1 VSLHA
6 TELVCSQIR
15 NPTKETTMPAIERSA
30 FGATLRN
37 WRNRRR
43 ISQLD
48 LALEAGIS
56 ARHLAFL
63 ETGRAKPSRTMVAQ
77 LSEAL
82 DVPVQSRND
91 LLLTAGFA
99 PQFTAS
105 KIDDEAL
112 APLRKGLNRLLD
124 RHTPYPG
131 LLLDRYWNVVQS
143 NRTAKMLLDLLP
155 LDDPEPNLL
164 TRLSTSPRTP
174 EVIENWP
181 SVATEFLARL
191 KAEALRSGDLEFNK
205 QLERFRQLV
214 PGPLSG
220 IQAASS
226 NAENDPLLYVRI
238 RLPNGVKLSLFSA
251 VGQFSAARDITAADL
266 RIELFFPAD
275 SATEQI
281 LQII

>member
-1 VSLHA
+1 
-6 TELVCSQIR
+6 
-15 NPTKETTMPAIERSA
+15 MPAIERPA
-30 FGATLRN
+30 FGAALRN

-63 ETGRAKPSRTMVAQ
+63 ETGRAKPSRAMVAQ

-82 DVPVQSRND
+82 EVPVQSRND

-99 PQFTAS
+99 PQFTTS
-105 KIDDEAL
+105 KLDAETL
-112 APLRKGLNRLLD
+112 APLRKGLDRLLD
-124 RHTPYPG
+124 RHAPYPG
-131 LLLDRYWNVVQS
+131 LLLDRHWNIVQS
-143 NRTAKMLLDLLP
+143 NRTATMLLDLLA
-155 LDDPEPNLL
+155 LEHPEPNLL

-181 SVATEFLARL
+181 SLANEFLARL
-191 KAEALRSGDLEFNK
+191 KGEALRSGDADLDQRLE
-205 QLERFRQLV
+205 QFRQLI
-214 PGPLSG
+214 PGPIPG
-220 IQAASS
+220 EQAASTS
-226 NAENDPLLYVRI
+226 IENDPLLYVRI

-275 SATEQI
+275 NATEQI
-281 LQII
+281 LQDI